1 MAGNTLMTCPA
12 AALACAGA
20 QAGGNVNNNAFTME
34 RVDIDG
40 DATTFTSSSAE
51 LALPAGAT
59 ILFAGLY
66 YGARTSAGTG
76 GAAAPAAATR
86 SAVKLRVCD
95 RLPDALVLVGAPGA
109 RVRGGVPCWRIP
121 RLQAGGRRTF
131 TVTTRA
137 TDSATNTARA
147 QGANARPTRARTSVR
162 VLGGPTACPAALAAC

>member
-1 MAGNTLMTCPA
+1 MVTPA
-12 AALACAGA
+12 AAERPFTARFVGNHAG
-20 QAGGNVNNNAFTME
+20 NLT
-34 RVDIDG
+34 
-40 DATTFTSSSAE
+40 
-51 LALPAGAT
+51 T

-66 YGARTSAGTG
+66 YGARTYRIVLRSLGLS
-76 GAAAPAAATR
+76 PAR
-86 SAVKLRVCD
+86 GLRVCD